1 MTKSAQDFARDMTAI
16 VDASAHA
23 LTTLNRV
30 LELQQQHIL
39 ALATAG
45 GVLAPPPAAADHARH
60 VEVVASRAGATASAA
75 PASTAATDADTHAAM
90 SPEDLLALAQKT
102 AQALV
107 DHSPAVAISGL
118 YQAASHAVGIAVM
131 NTATAQQQL
140 SIIAQAV
147 VTQGAANQL
156 SRQRAIPPPREK
168 DAAEPTP
175 AALRGQA
182 PGALAR

>member
-23 LTTLNRV
+23 LTTVNRV

-45 GVLAPPPAAADHARH
+45 GVLAPPPAATADHARH

-75 PASTAATDADTHAAM
+75 PASTADADSHAAM

-102 AQALV
+102 AQALI
-107 DHSPAVAISGL
+107 DHSPAVAISSL

-156 SRQRAIPPPREK
+156 SRQRATPPPREK
-168 DAAEPTP
+168 GAAEPTP

>member
-1 MTKSAQDFARDMTAI
+1 MTAI

-30 LELQQQHIL
+30 LELQQQNIL

-45 GVLAPPPAAADHARH
+45 GVPAPHAAGAAEHARH
-60 VEVVASRAGATASAA
+60 VEVVASRAGATAGAA
-75 PASTAATDADTHAAM
+75 PASASTAEAAAHATM

-102 AQALV
+102 AQCSL
-107 DHSPAVAISGL
+107 DHAPSVAISSL
-118 YQAASHAVGIAVM
+118 YQAASHALGIALM
-131 NTATAQQQL
+131 NTTNAQQQL

-156 SRQRAIPPPREK
+156 SRQRASLLPRDK
-168 DAAEPTP
+168 DAAEAAP
-175 AALRGQA
+175 AALRGQS